1 MNCSKVFSRDRKM
14 GFRLFCCTLLIV
26 STLGLES
33 WISQTS
39 AADVYLGISRPE
51 AKKIHVAIVGF
62 SAQISGSK
70 GESLTALALKTL
82 RSDLEFND
90 TIGLADP
97 ASLSFDTT
105 SVKFGQEKEFLPR
118 LSRLDIQ
125 VMLVAELV
133 KNENRVSLEAKLF
146 DVSTQGL
153 IFYNRYLAEAKTL
166 RSAVHRLS
174 DDIIYYLTGERGIAR
189 TKIAF
194 VSNKTGAKEIYV
206 MDLDGGNR
214 MLMTRNDSLNLTPR
228 WSPDGKFL
236 AYVSYRDGNPDL
248 YLLDVTCGRR
258 SKISSLPGLNI
269 SPAWAPD
276 SKSIALVLSKD
287 GITDVYLMHLDGTGL
302 RQLTHGNAIS
312 VSPSWSSNGR
322 QLAFVS
328 DQGGSPQIY
337 VMDAE
342 GTNVRRLTFKGN
354 YNTSPAWSPRGDK
367 IAFVSRQNGLFE
379 ICVMNPDGG
388 GLRVLTQGQ
397 GNNESPSWSPGGRY
411 IVYSSTRQGKSG
423 IYIMREDGSGQK
435 RVTPEDAEYF
445 TPDWSLR

>member
-1 MNCSKVFSRDRKM
+1 MSFSKVFSRDRKT
-14 GFRLFCCTLLIV
+14 GFYLFCFTLFMV
-26 STLGLES
+26 GLEG

-62 SAQISGSK
+62 SAQIGGSK
-70 GESLTALALKTL
+70 GESVTPLALKTL
-82 RSDLEFND
+82 RSDLAFND
-90 TIGLADP
+90 TIDLVDP
-97 ASLSFDTT
+97 ASLPFGPT

-125 VMLVAELV
+125 VLLVAELV
-133 KNENRVSLEAKLF
+133 KNENKISLEAKLF
-146 DVSTQGL
+146 DVSTQGQ
-153 IFYNRYLAEAKTL
+153 IFYNRYLAEVKTL

-194 VSNKTGAKEIYV
+194 ASNKTGAKEIYV
-206 MDLDGGNR
+206 MDLDGGNI

-228 WSPDGKFL
+228 WSPDGRFL
-236 AYVSYRDGNPDL
+236 AYVSYRDNNPDL

-258 SKISSLPGLNI
+258 TKISSLPGLNI

-276 SKSIALVLSKD
+276 GKSIALALSKN
-287 GITDVYLMHLDGTGL
+287 GTTDIYLMQRDGTGL

-312 VSPSWSSNGR
+312 VSPSWSPNGR

-354 YNTSPAWSPRGDK
+354 YNTSPTWSPRGDK
-367 IAFVSRQNGLFE
+367 VAFVSRQNGDFE

-388 GLRVLTQGQ
+388 GFRVLTQGE
-397 GNNESPSWSPGGRY
+397 GNNESPAWSPDGRY
-411 IVYSSTRQGKSG
+411 IVYSSTRSGKSG
-423 IYIMREDGSGQK
+423 IYFMREDGSGQ
-435 RVTPEDAEYF
+435 RRLTPEGSDYF